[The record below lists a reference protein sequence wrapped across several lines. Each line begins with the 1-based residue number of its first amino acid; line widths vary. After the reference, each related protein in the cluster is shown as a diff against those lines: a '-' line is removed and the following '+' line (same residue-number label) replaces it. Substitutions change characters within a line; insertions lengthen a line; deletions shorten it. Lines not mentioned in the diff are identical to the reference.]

1 MENKTMTP
9 KERKLCNWYDRN
21 RLSIDKLWSNS
32 IIACAYVTGRLEG
45 KINRITTASEALAFR
60 HTIRKLLQDS
70 QYMDGVVL
78 SFDQDLVDNLEKQI
92 AEAREE
98 SP

>member
-1 MENKTMTP
+1 MENQTLTP
-9 KERKLCNWYDRN
+9 KEKELYDWFNRN
-21 RLSIDKLWSNS
+21 RSSTEKIWSIGLASYL
-32 IIACAYVTGRLEG
+32 YVAERLEG
-45 KINRITTASEALAFR
+45 KINRITTQAESLAFR
-60 HTIRKLLQDS
+60 HTIRKLLRDS